1 MHPRLRITS
10 AWILAGLYASGIF
23 VLSSLSQPP
32 SVSSWELPHFDKFCH
47 ILEYGGLTF
56 VLMRALR
63 LTYATRSSAS
73 LALWAIVLA
82 MVYGT
87 LDEFHQAFTPDRTM
101 SVFDLLADATG
112 ASLVASTWLWVQ
124 RRWPT
129 PGKA

>member
-1 MHPRLRITS
+1 MLV
-10 AWILAGLYASGIF
+10 GLYASGIF

-32 SVSSWELPHFDKFCH
+32 SVSSWELPHFDKLCH
-47 ILEYGGLTF
+47 TLEYGGLTF

-63 LTYATRSSAS
+63 LTYATRSAAS
-73 LALWAIVLA
+73 VALWAVALTV
-82 MVYGT
+82 VYGA

-124 RRWPT
+124 RRWPAL
-129 PGKA
+129 GKS